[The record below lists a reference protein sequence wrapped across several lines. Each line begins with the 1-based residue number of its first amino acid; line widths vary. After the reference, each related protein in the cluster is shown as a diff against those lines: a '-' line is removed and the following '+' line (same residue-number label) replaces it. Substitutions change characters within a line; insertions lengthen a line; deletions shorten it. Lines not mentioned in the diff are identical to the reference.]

1 MAERTKAPV
10 LKTGGPLA
18 GPVGS
23 NPTPSATHVL
33 MSTPLCVIYRIMTL
47 YSGHAAEMERL
58 QAMLG
63 RRARE
68 VGDRA
73 VTVPAV
79 LAGQGMDGAAVQV
92 RHHLLEVEGW
102 LRRWE
107 VSLADRTG
115 VLVGLDAVSA
125 PAVPRARAW
134 AGTGERRADELID
147 ALQRGDLA
155 RTAAILA
162 TLEGSSPQQAAEF
175 LAAFGG
181 DMVAVLPLLVR
192 DQGVPVADLARY
204 LAPLAGALAVALP
217 AGRTGFGIGDVMHDA
232 ARSEIGPAAYFAFA
246 DFADADLVE
255 ATAALMG
262 QFHLRELPLVTPPY
276 PLPDG
281 GTAHPDPRVDLLRL
295 LLDRDAATR
304 AALLRSVVATSG
316 AGAVVAP
323 ATPWG
328 DGGSAIGDVV
338 ASVAGALDPATV
350 VAISHAAADSA
361 VAPAVRVA
369 AWRLLW
375 TSLILHASDALGS
388 AR

>member
-23 NPTPSATHVL
+23 NPTPSATHIL
-33 MSTPLCVIYRIMTL
+33 MSPPLCVIYRIMTL
-47 YSGHAAEMERL
+47 YSGHADDMESL
-58 QAMLG
+58 QATLR
-63 RRARE
+63 RRAAE

-73 VTVPAV
+73 VTVPSV
-79 LAGQGMDGAAVQV
+79 LAGQGHDTVAIQV
-92 RHHLLEVEGW
+92 RHHLCEVERW

-107 VSLADRTG
+107 ASLADRTG
-115 VLVGLDAVSA
+115 VLAGLGAVAS
-125 PAVPRARAW
+125 PAVPRPRAWTGTGDARA
-134 AGTGERRADELID
+134 AALID

-162 TLEGSSPQQAAEF
+162 TLEGATPQQAAEF
-175 LAAFGG
+175 LAAFGA
-181 DMVAVLPLLVR
+181 DMAAVFPLLVR
-192 DQGVPVADLARY
+192 DQGVPAADLARY
-204 LAPLAGALAVALP
+204 LAPLAGALAIALP
-217 AGRTGFGIGDVMHDA
+217 TGRTGFDIGDVMHDA
-232 ARSEIGPAAYFAFA
+232 ARSEVGPAAYFAFA

-255 ATAALMG
+255 AAASLMG
-262 QFHLRELPLVTPPY
+262 QFHLRELPLATPSY

-281 GTAHPDPRVDLLRL
+281 GTAHPDPRVDLLGL

-304 AALLRSVVATSG
+304 AALLRTVVAASG

-328 DGGSAIGDVV
+328 DGGAAIGDVV
-338 ASVAGALDPATV
+338 ASVAGALEPATV
-350 VAISHAAADSA
+350 VAIGAAAADAA

-375 TSLILHASDALGS
+375 TSLALHASATLGS
-388 AR
+388 ER